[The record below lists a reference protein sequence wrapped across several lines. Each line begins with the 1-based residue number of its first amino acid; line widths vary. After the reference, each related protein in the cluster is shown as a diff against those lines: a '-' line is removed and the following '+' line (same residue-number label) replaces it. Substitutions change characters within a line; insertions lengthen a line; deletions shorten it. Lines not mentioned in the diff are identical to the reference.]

1 MNNNL
6 TGLFA
11 IHFVSN
17 WAVLKLKIMPT
28 TVVLHQLDELA
39 HGESKNEILL
49 DTKLNT
55 ELHIIAKSD
64 RTIIR
69 LPYGNKFNVVD
80 GMIII
85 YEK

>member
-1 MNNNL
+1 
-6 TGLFA
+6 
-11 IHFVSN
+11 
-17 WAVLKLKIMPT
+17 MPT
-28 TVVLHQLDELA
+28 LAKKYEIDELS
-39 HGESKNEILL
+39 HEESPREIFL

-69 LPYGNKFNVVD
+69 LPFGNKFDLVD

-85 YEK
+85 HEN